1 MVKLPRN
8 IFPNGKKFR
17 AKIYVRGKV
26 VRGPSRSRV
35 ADAQKDLVKLRAEHP
50 TVRKLPKYVSR
61 HQGFREG
68 YRAKRQIF
76 EKQRTAPLRK
86 TLAAATADARLLGDA
101 NTAQELSQIEF
112 PS

>member
-86 TLAAATADARLLGDA
+86 TLQAATADASLLSNA
-101 NTAQELSQIEF
+101 KTALELSQIEF
-112 PS
+112 PT